1 MKIRLT
7 GTLDELRS
15 ASALLGETF
24 ELLEVSEPYPN
35 RGNSRL
41 YRVYAEAEI
50 GPRPTPDEVRP
61 TTS

>member
-15 ASALLGETF
+15 ASVLLGEIF

-35 RGNSRL
+35 RGNSKL
-41 YRVYAEAEI
+41 YRVYAEAAI
-50 GPRPTPDEVRP
+50 R
-61 TTS
+61 S